1 MPTLYIVRGLPGSGK
16 STRAREIMSE
26 TGAILIEP
34 DQMLTTSGK
43 YRYTPERYAAAVERC
58 NVILELLTGG
68 EFDVEGAVLRP
79 DIIYADVLPTARE
92 VFALLGHICGSDYKI
107 RMETI
112 GKDLDEC
119 RNIHHVDPRDLVRF
133 RRIFE
138 QVECQDGK
146 VLSRGR
152 YFPRTRTEE
161 TEGTDGTEGAGTEAA
176 ARNTGAVGAG
186 TGSDGRIRRKSR
198 KDGDHGE

>member
-34 DQMLTTSGK
+34 DQMLITGGK
-43 YRYTPERYAAAVERC
+43 YHYTPERYAAAVERC

-68 EFDVEGAVLRP
+68 EFDAEGAVLRP
-79 DIIYADVLPTARE
+79 DIIYADVLPTMRE
-92 VFALLGHICGSDYKI
+92 IFALLEHICGSDYKI

-119 RNIHHVDPRDLVRF
+119 CNIHRVDPRDLVRF
-133 RRIFE
+133 RRVFE
-138 QVECQDGK
+138 RIEISGGK
-146 VLSRGR
+146 I
-152 YFPRTRTEE
+152 
-161 TEGTDGTEGAGTEAA
+161 
-176 ARNTGAVGAG
+176 RNFGKMFQN
-186 TGSDGRIRRKSR
+186 D
-198 KDGDHGE
+198 

>member
-34 DQMLTTSGK
+34 DQMLITGGK
-43 YRYTPERYAAAVERC
+43 YRYTPARYAAAVERC

-68 EFDVEGAVLRP
+68 EFDAEGAVLRP

-92 VFALLGHICGSDYKI
+92 IFALLEHICGSDYQI

-119 RNIHHVDPRDLVRF
+119 CNIHRVDPRDLVRF
-133 RRIFE
+133 RRVFE
-138 QVECQDGK
+138 RIEISGEKIRNFGK
-146 VLSRGR
+146 M
-152 YFPRTRTEE
+152 FQN
-161 TEGTDGTEGAGTEAA
+161 A
-176 ARNTGAVGAG
+176 
-186 TGSDGRIRRKSR
+186 
-198 KDGDHGE
+198 